1 MRFVVCDGCP
11 CQNNDYERGCD
22 CNLGYEQNYV
32 LVQEELRTF
41 KHISPNCE
49 LVEIKYNGGVIVPE
63 VSAQQ
68 PLALDRRWREMAKA
82 NSLLFP
88 DNAEVPPATSGGK

>member
-11 CQNNDYERGCD
+11 CLNIDYEQGCD

-32 LVQEELRTF
+32 LVQEEPREF

-49 LVEIKYNGGVIVPE
+49 LVEIKYKDGVIHPE

-68 PLALDRRWREMAKA
+68 PLVLDRRWRELAEA
-82 NSLLFP
+82 NSLLFS
-88 DNAEVPPATSGGK
+88 NQSEIPPATSGGK